1 MDIIKKIPYKFMGTI
16 LGYVILLLILSVN
29 SRVPIFSTGFLFD
42 VLFIIGFVSFF
53 YLTIKNELAKNIVFT
68 VIGAI
73 FTTLLVIDHIYYK
86 NFLKFSS
93 ITSLN
98 NLGLVTDN
106 MDQYGIKL
114 DGISALMIIVYAI
127 LVVFLFI
134 IKKENGNLKQ
144 RLYYLIPT
152 LFLFMPFIFT
162 YIMAYNDVTKLGIII
177 YRPSYSFPEFVKN
190 FGYIVYRYEDIACV
204 IDSIGGNL

>member
-1 MDIIKKIPYKFMGTI
+1 MNIIKKIPYKFLGTI
-16 LGYVILLLILSVN
+16 LGYVILLLILLVN
-29 SRVPIFSTGFLFD
+29 SRVPMFSTGFLFD
-42 VLFIIGFVSFF
+42 ILFIIGFVGFF
-53 YLTIKNELAKNIVFT
+53 YLVIKSELAKNI
-68 VIGAI
+68 I
-73 FTTLLVIDHIYYK
+73 FTIFGFLLTLLFIADHIYYK

-98 NLGLVTDN
+98 NIGLITNNLDE
-106 MDQYGIKL
+106 YGVKL

-134 IKKENGNLKQ
+134 HKKENGNFRQ

-152 LFLFMPFIFT
+152 LFIFMPFIFT
-162 YIMAYNDVTKLGIII
+162 FFMAYNDITKLGIII

-190 FGYIVYRYEDIACV
+190 FGYIIYRYEDIACV

>member
-1 MDIIKKIPYKFMGTI
+1 MDIIKKIPYKFIGTI

-93 ITSLN
+93 I
-98 NLGLVTDN
+98 
-106 MDQYGIKL
+106 
-114 DGISALMIIVYAI
+114 I
-127 LVVFLFI
+127 LEI
-134 IKKENGNLKQ
+134 CS
-144 RLYYLIPT
+144 R
-152 LFLFMPFIFT
+152 
-162 YIMAYNDVTKLGIII
+162 
-177 YRPSYSFPEFVKN
+177 
-190 FGYIVYRYEDIACV
+190 
-204 IDSIGGNL
+204 